1 MPISLPISSVT
12 AGGRNGLG
20 LPSQPCV
27 APETAGGGNLG
38 DRRVGQCLRRIE
50 AVSPVADQELGAF
63 GQDRPADPDEHAVC
77 ALEVG
82 DNPPVQ
88 SAHRLE
94 RDLDMPR

>member
-27 APETAGGGNLG
+27 APETAGFGDLG
-38 DRRVGQCLRRIE
+38 DRCVGECLRRIE
-50 AVSPVADQELGAF
+50 AVSTVADQELGAC
-63 GQDRPADPDEHAVC
+63 GQDRAADPDEHAVR

-82 DNPPVQ
+82 HDPPVQ
-88 SAHRLE
+88 SADGLE
-94 RDLDMPR
+94 RDLDVPR